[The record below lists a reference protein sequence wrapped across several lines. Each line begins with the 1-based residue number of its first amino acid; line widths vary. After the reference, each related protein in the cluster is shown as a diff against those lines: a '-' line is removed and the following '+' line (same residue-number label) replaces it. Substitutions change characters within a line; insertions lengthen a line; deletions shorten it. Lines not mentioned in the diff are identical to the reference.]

1 MSLNYASLALSEDLV
16 LLYAAHWAACT
27 LLPPTTFN
35 EPMDTWLGY
44 YEYCISEPAAVTL
57 AYEAAFKVGVAKE
70 ERLDLLG
77 FDVSTPSMHSARR
90 GFASGARPELA
101 AERLSNGTCSVRCEL
116 PSNLYIAAL
125 YMALQLMSG
134 TTGGEFNIRE

>member
-1 MSLNYASLALSEDLV
+1 M
-16 LLYAAHWAACT
+16 
-27 LLPPTTFN
+27 
-35 EPMDTWLGY
+35 
-44 YEYCISEPAAVTL
+44 
-57 AYEAAFKVGVAKE
+57 AKE

-77 FDVSTPSMHSARR
+77 FDVSDAEHAQCQAWGSHL
-90 GFASGARPELA
+90 GARPELA